1 MDDLLHPF
9 LDRRPNGRCRSFWI
23 AHEVCPGNMNG
34 WDYASKNYEKFLEK
48 AIKLDEKDGM
58 LPCCKPQK
66 WDRDAPTP
74 RKLKPIRTRV
84 RKR

>member
-1 MDDLLHPF
+1 MNDLLPPNF
-9 LDRRPNGRCRSFWI
+9 DRRSNGRCRAFWI
-23 AHEVCPGNMNG
+23 AHDCCPGNLNP
-34 WDYASKNYEKFLEK
+34 WDYASKNYAKFLEN

-66 WDRDAPTP
+66 WDKKK
-74 RKLKPIRTRV
+74 KLKPIRTRV